1 MDDVAAGDTNG
12 SDLGGA
18 GLANASAVDGGEVS
32 RMLDI
37 KNQRKRAEAD
47 VQLLANRLQH
57 LRTAESRAR
66 KKIVETRVRTD
77 EIKHLRQR
85 NGAATVK
92 KTVSTVQK
100 KVAVSSEKSRVTEMR
115 GTARKKVADSK
126 VLLEQQRKL
135 QADSTREQMGALNK
149 WQRDQRAAEE
159 ARNRQRNAAVR
170 AKRDALRA
178 RKQRDAEERERK
190 LRERYEREAAAE
202 QARAAQA
209 EAIIANMEMEERA
222 LIERLRQT
230 QDMQREAY
238 DDLQTTLE
246 TS

>member
-159 ARNRQRNAAVR
+159 ARNRDTRVF
-170 AKRDALRA
+170 
-178 RKQRDAEERERK
+178 
-190 LRERYEREAAAE
+190 
-202 QARAAQA
+202 
-209 EAIIANMEMEERA
+209 
-222 LIERLRQT
+222 
-230 QDMQREAY
+230 
-238 DDLQTTLE
+238 
-246 TS
+246 